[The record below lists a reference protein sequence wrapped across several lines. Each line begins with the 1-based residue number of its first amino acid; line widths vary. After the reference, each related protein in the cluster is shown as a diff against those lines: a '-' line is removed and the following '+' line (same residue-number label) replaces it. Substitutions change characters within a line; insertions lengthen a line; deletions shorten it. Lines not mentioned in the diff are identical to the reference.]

1 MKVKKFFILGILI
14 IFGLSTLNHF
24 LFKWTN
30 YSSFFAFIA
39 PINESL
45 FQHAKMFFYPI
56 VLYYFGVYILFS
68 KKYQLHYKTWFFL
81 PILVFLITFVT
92 VFGSYYFFFYIFS
105 LESMWI
111 DIGSLFLGLA
121 LGNLLAYRLY
131 VKESAFLLSPSICFF
146 YHLLFVYYFYF
157 LDNKAPKRRIFLRF

>member
-1 MKVKKFFILGILI
+1 MIVKKFFILGILI

-24 LFKWTN
+24 LFKWSN

-68 KKYQLHYKTWFFL
+68 KKYQLNYKTWFFL
-81 PILVFLITFVT
+81 PILVFLVTFVT

-111 DIGSLFLGLA
+111 DIGSLFLGLT

-131 VKESAFLLSPSICFF
+131 VKESAFYFHLLFVF
-146 YHLLFVYYFYF
+146 YHLLFVHYFYF

>member
-1 MKVKKFFILGILI
+1 MKVFFNMQKCFFIPL
-14 IFGLSTLNHF
+14 
-24 LFKWTN
+24 
-30 YSSFFAFIA
+30 
-39 PINESL
+39 
-45 FQHAKMFFYPI
+45 

-81 PILVFLITFVT
+81 PILVFLVTFVT

-111 DIGSLFLGLA
+111 DIGSLFLGLT

-146 YHLLFVYYFYF
+146 IPSFVCPLFYF